1 MLKKKIF
8 FFCLIFYSIL
18 FSCHSGSEV
27 KGYVK
32 TKSGLYFQLL
42 FVGEKV
48 KKPKVGDYVT
58 VHVTYYTGSD
68 SLFFNAVRSIKH
80 TASLYPGDIQECM
93 SMLNEEDSASF
104 YINADNFFI
113 KTLKAPLPDFIPP
126 DSYMKVNIKIL
137 SIRTASQYKKEKEE
151 FLSWIDDFGLY
162 EQTVLKH
169 YIENEQINVSPTSSG
184 IYRINI
190 SVGTGKKVEKGDTIT
205 VNYEGRFLN
214 GKVFDSTKKRNE
226 PFQFVFG
233 TEWQVVKGLE
243 EAIGGMRNGDHAL
256 FIMPSELAFG
266 KDGSSTGTIPPFT
279 SVIFEVELMDVKSAK
294 TTE

>member
-1 MLKKKIF
+1 MCKGRIIF
-8 FFCLIFYSIL
+8 FCFIISCIL

-27 KGYVK
+27 SGYLK

-42 FVGEKV
+42 QFGEKP
-48 KKPKVGDYVT
+48 KKAKVGDYLS
-58 VHVTYYTGSD
+58 VHITYYTGSD

-80 TASLYPGDIQECM
+80 TSSLYPGDIQECLA
-93 SMLNEEDSASF
+93 MLNEEDSASF
-104 YINADNFFI
+104 YINADQFFI

-126 DSYMKVNIKIL
+126 DSYMKVNIKVL
-137 SIRTASQYKKEKEE
+137 SIRSAEQYKKDKEE
-151 FLSWIDDFGLY
+151 FLSWIDDFGIY

-169 YIENEQINVSPTSSG
+169 YIENEQINVSPTPSG

-190 SVGTGKKVEKGDTIT
+190 SVGNGKQVEKGDTIT

-214 GKVFDSTKKRNE
+214 GKIFDSTKERNE

-243 EAIGGMRNGDHAL
+243 EAIGGMCNGDHAL

-266 KDGSSTGTIPPFT
+266 KTGSSTGTIPPFT
-279 SVIFEVELMDVKSAK
+279 SVIFEVELLDVKGPN